1 MSKLNTTQIAALR
14 NVVTLLLSLVN
25 DEPAAPIEAPKA
37 AKAKKAKAADV
48 VAPQLEPVTVVSRPN
63 GLLTAVSA
71 KAIRAALAGTS
82 MAGTNV
88 NGNTS
93 VATATT
99 VLTTA
104 GVPFTVVAA
113 AVSAA
118 DAMVP
123 VRAAKATAPKAET
136 VTAPVTVKAT
146 PAQAKAVNKQL
157 AALAREHGVT
167 PTGSAWAELKNGER
181 SWKKLRKLN
190 AAEGIEAPKASTPK
204 VAIVA
209 EIGMTERAA
218 KVQKLVDAG
227 FTHEEALQFAS
238 A

>member
-136 VTAPVTVKAT
+136 APVTVKAT